1 MTTRTYFPRV
11 HSRRVFVEGGDGR
24 GAWTHR
30 WKTLVAAHATD
41 LGGEGL
47 SEAQISICRRAAT
60 MEIALEQIEARMSEG
75 QDIDLDQYGRS
86 ASRLCRM
93 LELVGIKRQARPID
107 PLSELAK
114 ALEAYPSEP
123 IDDDDDGDE
132 NEPLPIEEGLDRTEP
147 GEA

>member
-11 HSRRVFVEGGDGR
+11 HSRRVFVEGEDGR

-60 MEIALEQIEARMSEG
+60 MEIALEQIEERMSEG

-107 PLSELAK
+107 PTSDLAK
-114 ALEAYPSEP
+114 ALERYAATPV
-123 IDDDDDGDE
+123 DDDGDE
-132 NEPLPIEEGLDRTEP
+132 DEPMPIEEGLDRTEP